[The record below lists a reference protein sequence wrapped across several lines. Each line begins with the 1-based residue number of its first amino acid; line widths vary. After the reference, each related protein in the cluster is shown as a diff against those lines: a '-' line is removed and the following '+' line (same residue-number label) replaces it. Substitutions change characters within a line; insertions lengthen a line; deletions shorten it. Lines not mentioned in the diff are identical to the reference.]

1 MLKEHSLESAQQELC
16 VFNARRKFRAGVQ
29 LVSPTGVHTTPSLA
43 ACTIGH
49 GAD

>member
-29 LVSPTGVHTTPSLA
+29 LVSPTRMHTPHPSRL
-43 ACTIGH
+43 TIDR